1 MYGNPGI
8 PFSAEGCPREKD
20 ETSLLGQV
28 LWKYCTNEGI
38 CGFFPEILQMQTLLC
53 IKLSGKR
60 WKIGPIVMLR
70 DFFLPLLFSRVIF
83 KYLSRAEEEDE
94 ARIIPPE
101 LRSLL

>member
-1 MYGNPGI
+1 
-8 PFSAEGCPREKD
+8 
-20 ETSLLGQV
+20 
-28 LWKYCTNEGI
+28 
-38 CGFFPEILQMQTLLC
+38 
-53 IKLSGKR
+53 
-60 WKIGPIVMLR
+60 MLR